1 MTDSTSHGRPE
12 EETIPEGAPLQA
24 FLYSLRKAH
33 RELVGAEESHGRFE
47 KVKTRGHAR
56 EYIQEL
62 LPGLL
67 QRRHERHRR

>member
-1 MTDSTSHGRPE
+1 MNDLISHGRPE
-12 EETIPEGAPLQA
+12 DETIPEGAPLQA

-33 RELVGAEESHGRFE
+33 REIVGAEEALRRFE